1 MRHTADDYVEIQTL
15 LGIYCF
21 AADWG
26 DLDQMVSIF
35 HPDIRLRPHFE
46 GDEEFVGI
54 DAVRD
59 WFVGYFARIRSP
71 RRFVRHKVFLPA
83 IVLDEEGARSSMY
96 FDSESVRKD
105 QAVVSTAI
113 GRYDSR
119 FARHDGRWLISEH
132 TIISYYTR
140 RNADFTVT
148 RDTPPPAVLKTYRKD
163 I

>member
-1 MRHTADDYVEIQTL
+1 MKYSAEDYVEIQSL
-15 LGIYCF
+15 LGTYCF

-26 DLDQMVSIF
+26 DLDQMMSIF

-46 GDEEFVGI
+46 GDEEYVGT
-54 DAVRD
+54 AAGRD
-59 WFVGYFARIRSP
+59 WFVGYFQRIRAP

-83 IVLDEEGARSSMY
+83 IVLSDGEPRSSMY

-105 QAVVSTAI
+105 DAVVSTAI

-119 FARHDGRWLISEH
+119 FARHEGRWLISEH

-140 RNADFTVT
+140 RNSDFTVT
-148 RDTPPPAVLKTYRKD
+148 RDTPQPAVLRSYRTD
-163 I
+163 V

>member
-1 MRHTADDYVEIQTL
+1 MRASADDYVAMQTL

-26 DLDQMVSIF
+26 DLDQMLSVF

-46 GDEEFVGI
+46 GDEEYVGSE
-54 DAVRD
+54 AVRD
-59 WFVGYFARIRSP
+59 WFVGYFERIRSP

-83 IVLDEEGARSSMY
+83 IVIDDEGPRSSMY

-105 QAVVSTAI
+105 SDVVSTAI

-119 FARHDGRWLISEH
+119 FARHEGRWLISEH

-148 RDTPPPAVLKTYRKD
+148 RESPPPAVLRSLRED
-163 I
+163 L

>member
-1 MRHTADDYVEIQTL
+1 MKYSAEDYVAIQTL
-15 LGIYCF
+15 LGTYCF

-26 DLDQMVSIF
+26 DLDQMLSLF
-35 HPDIRLRPHFE
+35 HPDIRLWPHFE
-46 GDEEFVGI
+46 GDEVFLGSA
-54 DAVRD
+54 AVRT
-59 WFVGYFARIRSP
+59 WFEGYFQRIRAP

-83 IVLDEEGARSSMY
+83 IVLDEQGPRSSMY

-105 QAVVSTAI
+105 DAVVSTAI

-119 FARHDGRWLISEH
+119 FAKHEGRWLISEH

-148 RDTPPPAVLKTYRKD
+148 RETPPPAVLRSYRHD
-163 I
+163 L

>member
-1 MRHTADDYVEIQTL
+1 MPLPADDYVEIQTL
-15 LGIYCF
+15 LATYCF

-26 DLDQMVSIF
+26 DSDQMMSLF

-46 GDEEFVGI
+46 GDEEYVGSA
-54 DAVRD
+54 AVRQ
-59 WFVGYFARIRSP
+59 WFVGYFERIRSP

-83 IVLDEEGARSSMY
+83 IVMKNDQPHSSMY

-105 QAVVSTAI
+105 KAVVSTAI
-113 GRYDSR
+113 GRYDSC
-119 FARHDGRWLISEH
+119 FSRHEGRWLISGH

-148 RDTPPPAVLKTYRKD
+148 RETPPPAVLNSYRSD
-163 I
+163 T